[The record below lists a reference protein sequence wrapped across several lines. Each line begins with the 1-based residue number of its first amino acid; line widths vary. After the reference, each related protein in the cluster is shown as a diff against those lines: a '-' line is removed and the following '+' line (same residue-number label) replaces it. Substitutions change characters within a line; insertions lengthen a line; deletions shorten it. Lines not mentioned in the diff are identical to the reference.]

1 MEYILNR
8 VNDEM
13 KNNFELC
20 LNSILLAKSFA
31 AKLWFDTPHIFRQ
44 FERIGPTTSQ
54 VFVDANYTTFESIQ
68 MLTLF
73 EIQRV
78 IYFIQ
83 IKILIY
89 NILLRLRIKTPNLV
103 LKF

>member
-8 VNDEM
+8 VNDKM
-13 KNNFELC
+13 SKNFDLV
-20 LNSILLAKSFA
+20 LNSILLAKSFM

-54 VFVDANYTTFESIQ
+54 AFVDANYTTFESIH

-78 IYFIQ
+78 I
-83 IKILIY
+83 
-89 NILLRLRIKTPNLV
+89 
-103 LKF
+103 